1 MDVSLATFWTRVNFL
16 APWVAVFPVLF
27 QNKRWKGLKRAQKDT
42 KGSKQRK
49 QRWFGVMFRFECLCF
64 ARMSHTWHS
73 TQNILES
80 FTSVVLHSTQA
91 FELSSASARVRL
103 AIFGDVR
110 GRRGSEL
117 KAQQYSDY
125 MRPKLTAVQAGWVF
139 IFFKHILYRY
149 LDLRNLVPKGL
160 LMHAQL

>member
-91 FELSSASARVRL
+91 FELQLAPAWGLPSSEMFAGAEVLNWRHSNIQTTCDPNLRL
-103 AIFGDVR
+103 CRQAE
-110 GRRGSEL
+110 SS
-117 KAQQYSDY
+117 YSSSTYYTD
-125 MRPKLTAVQAGWVF
+125 
-139 IFFKHILYRY
+139 I
-149 LDLRNLVPKGL
+149 
-160 LMHAQL
+160 